1 MKGGYS
7 NMILNFIRGF
17 CMALADSV
25 PGVSGGTVA
34 FLLGFYDKFI
44 GSLDALVAGS
54 MQEKKEAIIFLIK
67 IMVGWVVG
75 FLMAVSI
82 LASIFDAQI
91 YKISSLFMGFIL
103 FAIPI
108 VVKEEKA
115 NMKFNASSIIAGIIG
130 IAIVALIT
138 YFNPIASQGST
149 VDLSSLNISLILY
162 VFVAAMFAISAM
174 VLPGI
179 SGSTLLLIFGLYVP
193 IISAVK
199 AVISFNLDYLPIL
212 IVFALG
218 ILAGIVSVVRV
229 IKWALDKH
237 RSIMIFLIIG
247 MMIGSFYAIIMGPQT
262 LSTPKAPLSF
272 SSFDILWFVVGGLII
287 FGLQKMKDV
296 TEKAD

>member
-138 YFNPIASQGST
+138 YFNPIAGQGST

-247 MMIGSFYAIIMGPQT
+247 MRIGSFYAIIMGPQT

>member
-1 MKGGYS
+1 
-7 NMILNFIRGF
+7 MILNFIRGF

-108 VVKEEKA
+108 VVKEERA

-138 YFNPIASQGST
+138 YFNPIAGQGST

-199 AVISFNLDYLPIL
+199 AAISFNLDYLPIL

-262 LSTPKAPLSF
+262 LSTPKAPLS
-272 SSFDILWFVVGGLII
+272 SFDILWFVVGGLII

-296 TEKAD
+296 TEKAE

>member
-25 PGVSGGTVA
+25 AGVSGGTVA

-138 YFNPIASQGST
+138 YFNPIAGQGST

>member
-138 YFNPIASQGST
+138 YFNPIAGQGST

-199 AVISFNLDYLPIL
+199 AMISFNLDYLPIL

>member
-138 YFNPIASQGST
+138 YFNPIAGQGST

-218 ILAGIVSVVRV
+218 MLAGIVSVVRV

>member
-138 YFNPIASQGST
+138 YFNPIAGQGSI

>member
-138 YFNPIASQGST
+138 YFNPIAGQGST

-199 AVISFNLDYLPIL
+199 AAISFNLDYLPIL

>member
-138 YFNPIASQGST
+138 YFNPIAGQGST

-287 FGLQKMKDV
+287 FGLKKMKDV

>member
-1 MKGGYS
+1 
-7 NMILNFIRGF
+7 MILNFIRGF

-138 YFNPIASQGST
+138 YFNPIAGQGST